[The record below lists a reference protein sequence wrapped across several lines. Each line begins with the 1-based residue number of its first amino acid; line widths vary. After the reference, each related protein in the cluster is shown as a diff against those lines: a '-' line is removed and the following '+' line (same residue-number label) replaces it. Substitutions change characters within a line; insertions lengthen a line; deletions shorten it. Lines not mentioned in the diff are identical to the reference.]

1 MKTMSVQCCIAGGG
15 PAGMMLGLLLA
26 RAGVD
31 VVVLEKHA
39 DFLRDFRG
47 DTIHPS
53 TLEVMHEL
61 GVLERLLTLPHQK
74 VSRINGQ
81 FGDLALT
88 VADFSSLPTHCRF
101 VVFMPQWDFL
111 NLLAEEATT
120 YSTFHLRMQTDVT
133 GLIEEAGSVVGV
145 RANTPDGS
153 LEVRADLVVGADGR
167 HSVVRAKAGLSIEE
181 FGAPMDVLWFHL
193 SRRPSD
199 PGDPIGRF
207 DAGRIFIML
216 NRGDY
221 WQCGFVIPKGSR
233 DQLQGRGLPAFR
245 DAVAQLAPFMA
256 DRVGELHDWESI
268 KLLTVQVDRLRR
280 WYRHGLLCIGDA
292 AHAMSPVGGVGIN
305 LAIQD
310 AVATANLLTAPLRA
324 GQPTIQDL
332 QRVQQRREWPTRMT
346 QRVQLMIQNRVIRR
360 VLTGKDRFSPPFA
373 IRLLARFP
381 FLRRIPARMIGLGFR
396 PEHVHTSVAKTAHT
410 GSIK

>member
-1 MKTMSVQCCIAGGG
+1 MKTMSVRCCIAGGG

-31 VVVLEKHA
+31 VAVLEKHA

-61 GVLERLLTLPHQK
+61 GILERLLAVPHQK
-74 VSRINGQ
+74 VSQINGQ

-101 VVFMPQWDFL
+101 VAFMPQWDFL
-111 NLLAEEATT
+111 NFLAEDAAR
-120 YSTFHLRMQTDVT
+120 YSTFQLRRQADVT
-133 GLIEEAGSVVGV
+133 GLVEESGTVVGL
-145 RANTPDGS
+145 RANTPEGP
-153 LEVRADLVVGADGR
+153 LEVRTDLVVGADGR
-167 HSVVRAKAGLSIEE
+167 HSIVRAQAGLLIEE
-181 FGAPMDVLWFHL
+181 FGAPMDVLWFRL
-193 SRRPSD
+193 SRKASD

-207 DAGRIFIML
+207 DTGQIFIML
-216 NRGDY
+216 NRGEY
-221 WQCGFVIPKGSR
+221 WQCGFIIPKGSR
-233 DQLQGRGLPAFR
+233 DQLREIGLPAFCE
-245 DAVAQLAPFMA
+245 AVAKLAPFLT
-256 DRVGELHDWESI
+256 DRVGELHDWELI
-268 KLLTVQVDRLRR
+268 KLLTVHVDRLRQ
-280 WYRHGLLCIGDA
+280 WYRPGLLCIGDA

-310 AVATANLLTAPLRA
+310 AVAAANLLAVPLREDRLK
-324 GQPTIQDL
+324 TDDL

-346 QRVQLMIQNRVIRR
+346 QRVQLIIQNRVIRR
-360 VLTGKDRFSPPFA
+360 VLTETNKFSPPFA
-373 IRLLARFP
+373 IRLLALLP

-396 PEHVHTSVAKTAHT
+396 PEHVSAQTR
-410 GSIK
+410 